1 MPIRSGGIVVCVRR
15 MGARPRSGRRR
26 VSGMRVMRRCVM
38 RGVRIGIMRGGC
50 GIALRLPC
58 RAMRRMRIGR
68 RLRLRRGV
76 HLRIG
81 VVLRM
86 RRPRDG
92 ENEQRHGLHSRTST
106 VRIIPDSMW

>member
-26 VSGMRVMRRCVM
+26 VSGMCRCVI

-50 GIALRLPC
+50 GNALRLPC

-81 VVLRM
+81 VVLRR